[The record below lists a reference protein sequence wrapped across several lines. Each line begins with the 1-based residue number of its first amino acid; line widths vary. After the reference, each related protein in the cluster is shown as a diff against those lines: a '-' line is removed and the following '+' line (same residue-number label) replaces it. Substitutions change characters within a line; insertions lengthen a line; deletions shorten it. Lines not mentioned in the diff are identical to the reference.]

1 MKSWQKKSGSMT
13 EDKGIQRQGP
23 ISQSGDGPSLV
34 QSILML
40 FVFLSV
46 VFGCAAAG
54 GYITSQSVN
63 TWYVDILKPEI
74 TPEAWVFPIVWN
86 VLFFLMGLAGWL
98 VWRAAGSLNAAGAA
112 MSIFILQLM
121 LNFSWSL
128 VFFGLHALGLAVVAN
143 IVLDAAIALTIYLFC
158 GHSRLGAFLLMPYLF
173 WSLFATWLSFAI
185 WRLNP

>member
-1 MKSWQKKSGSMT
+1 MT
-13 EDKGIQRQGP
+13 EDKNIQRSGP
-23 ISQSGDGPSLV
+23 LAQSDGAPGLV

-40 FVFLSV
+40 FLFLAV

-54 GYITSQSVN
+54 GYVTSQSVN
-63 TWYVDILKPEI
+63 TWYVDIAKPEI

-98 VWRAAGSLNAAGAA
+98 VWRSAGSLNAAGAA
-112 MSIFILQLM
+112 LSVFILQLM
-121 LNFSWSL
+121 LNFTWSI

-143 IVLDAAIALTIYLFC
+143 IVLDGAIALTICLFW
-158 GHSRLGAFLLMPYLF
+158 GHSRISAFLLAPYFF
-173 WSLFATWLSFAI
+173 WSLFATWLTVAI

>member
-1 MKSWQKKSGSMT
+1 MT
-13 EDKGIQRQGP
+13 EDKDNQT
-23 ISQSGDGPSLV
+23 SGVLSPEEGSVGLV
-34 QSILML
+34 QSIAML
-40 FVFLSV
+40 FIFLGV
-46 VFGCAAAG
+46 VFGCALAG

-98 VWRAAGSLNAAGAA
+98 VWRAAGGLNAAGAA
-112 MSIFILQLM
+112 MSVFAMQLM
-121 LNFSWSL
+121 FNFSWSL
-128 VFFGLHALGLAVVAN
+128 IFFGLHALGLAVIAN
-143 IVLDAAIALTIYLFC
+143 VILDGAIALTIYLFWR
-158 GHSRLGAFLLMPYLF
+158 HSRISSILLAPYFF

>member
-1 MKSWQKKSGSMT
+1 M
-13 EDKGIQRQGP
+13 DKDHQRTGLLP
-23 ISQSGDGPSLV
+23 QSECAPGLV

-40 FVFLSV
+40 FLFLAV

-63 TWYVDILKPEI
+63 TWYVDIVKPEI

-98 VWRAAGSLNAAGAA
+98 VWRAAGGLNAAGAA
-112 MSIFILQLM
+112 LSIFTLQLM
-121 LNFSWSL
+121 LNFSWSI

-143 IVLDAAIALTIYLFC
+143 IVLDVAIALTICLFWR
-158 GHSRLGAFLLMPYLF
+158 HSRIGSFLLVPYFF
-173 WSLFATWLSFAI
+173 WSLFASWLSFEI
-185 WRLNP
+185 WRLNS

>member
-1 MKSWQKKSGSMT
+1 MLPHSEG
-13 EDKGIQRQGP
+13 GP
-23 ISQSGDGPSLV
+23 DLV

-40 FVFLSV
+40 FVFLGV

-54 GYITSQSVN
+54 GYVTSQNVN

-98 VWRAAGSLNAAGAA
+98 VWRAAGGLNAAGAA
-112 MSIFILQLM
+112 LSVFVLQLM

-128 VFFGLHALGLAVVAN
+128 AFFGLHALELAVVAN
-143 IVLDAAIALTIYLFC
+143 IVLDGAIALTIYLFC
-158 GHSRLGAFLLMPYLF
+158 RHSRLGAFLLMPYFF

>member
-1 MKSWQKKSGSMT
+1 MT
-13 EDKGIQRQGP
+13 EKTDNQRPGLL
-23 ISQSGDGPSLV
+23 SQSEGGPGLV

-40 FVFLSV
+40 FAFLGV

-54 GYITSQSVN
+54 GYITSQTVN

-74 TPEAWVFPIVWN
+74 TPEAWIFPIVWN

-98 VWRAAGSLNAAGAA
+98 VWRAAGGLNAAGAA
-112 MSIFILQLM
+112 MSVFLLQLM

-128 VFFGLHALGLAVVAN
+128 VFFGMHALGLAVVAN
-143 IVLDAAIALTIYLFC
+143 IVLDGAIALTIYLFC
-158 GHSRLGAFLLMPYLF
+158 RHSKLGAFLLMPYFF